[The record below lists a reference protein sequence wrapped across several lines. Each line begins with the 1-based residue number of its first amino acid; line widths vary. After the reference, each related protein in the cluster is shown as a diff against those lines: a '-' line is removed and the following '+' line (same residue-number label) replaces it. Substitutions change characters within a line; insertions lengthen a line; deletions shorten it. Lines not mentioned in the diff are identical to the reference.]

1 MATAVPRWANSS
13 AEARPRPV
21 APPVTTAT
29 RPCTVSARRCG
40 SGRVSVAGA
49 PTCVAPCGAKIQGEM
64 GVKISNLC
72 SKLNIGKA
80 RRNLSA
86 MQPLA
91 SLLVWSGISVLG
103 ASAFGVLALSRGET
117 VNAAWLLTAA
127 VCTYAI
133 GYRFYSKFL
142 ASRVFGLDDRR
153 ATPAERFNNGRDYVP
168 TNKWVLFGHHFAAI
182 AGAGPLV
189 GPVLAA
195 QFGFLPGTL
204 WLVIGVVLGGAVQDF
219 VILFCSLRRDGK
231 SLGQMAKEEVNPAA
245 GATAMLAVLFI
256 MIILLAVL
264 ALIVVNALK
273 ASPWGLF
280 TIACTIPIALLM
292 GWWMKVWRPGRV
304 GEASVA
310 GAALLLLALVG
321 GGWVATHPTLGPA
334 FTHTGVALTAM
345 MIGYG
350 FVASVLPVWMLLCP
364 RDYLSTFLKI
374 TTVLALTPFATLGE
388 GPVFAG
394 KLFPFAFITIACG
407 AISGFHALVASG
419 TTPKMLAREPDARMI
434 GYGGMLMESFV
445 GVMAMIAACTLDPGV
460 YFAMTTTPAA
470 LVQASDVLRHA
481 GFVVPPETM
490 QALAAQMGEQ
500 SLIARTGG
508 APSLAVGM
516 AQIFAGVTSGL
527 GGKALIALWYHFAI
541 MFEALFIL
549 TTIDTGTRVGR
560 FMLQEILGHVW
571 PRFRETSWYPSVLAS
586 SALVVAAWGYFLYQG
601 VVDPLGGINSL
612 WPLFGISNQLLAA
625 VALCVGTTI
634 LIKLNRARYA
644 WVTLAPLA
652 WLVTVTM
659 TAGWLK
665 VFSTDPRLGF
675 LAHAASLV
683 GSADPNAPRL
693 VFNDRLDAGIAL
705 LFMVIVTLLIVT
717 SLWEWWAVLTRRKP
731 AVTGGAR
738 YVESAYAAGD

>member
-1 MATAVPRWANSS
+1 
-13 AEARPRPV
+13 
-21 APPVTTAT
+21 
-29 RPCTVSARRCG
+29 
-40 SGRVSVAGA
+40 
-49 PTCVAPCGAKIQGEM
+49 
-64 GVKISNLC
+64 
-72 SKLNIGKA
+72 
-80 RRNLSA
+80 

-103 ASAFGVLALSRGET
+103 AAAFGVLALSRGET

-127 VCTYAI
+127 VCTYAV

-280 TIACTIPIALLM
+280 TLGCTVPIALLM
-292 GWWMKVWRPGRV
+292 GWWMKRWRPGKV
-304 GEASVA
+304 GEASAA
-310 GAALLLLALVG
+310 GAVLLLGALVA
-321 GGWVATHPTLGPA
+321 GGWVAGQPQLAPL
-334 FTHTGVALTAM
+334 FTHSATTLTWIMVA
-345 MIGYG
+345 YG
-350 FVASVLPVWMLLCP
+350 FIASVLPVWMLLCP

-374 TTVLALTPFATLGE
+374 TTILVLAVAILVILPPLRMPALTPFATLGE

-419 TTPKMLAREPDARMI
+419 TTPKMIARESDARLI

-460 YFAMTTTPAA
+460 YFAMNTTPAA
-470 LVQASDVLRHA
+470 LAQASQALSQA
-481 GFVVPPETM
+481 GFVVTPDFMRE
-490 QALAAQMGEQ
+490 LAARMGETT
-500 SLIARTGG
+500 LLARSGG
-508 APSLAVGM
+508 APSLAVGI
-516 AQIFAGVTSGL
+516 AQIFAGATSVL
-527 GGKALIALWYHFAI
+527 GGKTLDALWYHFAI

-560 FMLQEILGHVW
+560 FMLQEIVGHVW
-571 PRFRETSWYPSVLAS
+571 PRFAETSWYPSVIAS
-586 SALVVAAWGYFLYQG
+586 SALVVAGWGYFLYQG

-634 LIKLNRARYA
+634 LIKMGRARFA
-644 WVTLAPLA
+644 WVTLGPLA
-652 WLVTVTM
+652 WIITVTM
-659 TAGWLK
+659 TAGTQL
-665 VFSTDPRLGF
+665 VFSSDPKLGFFARAAVLAGSTDP
-675 LAHAASLV
+675 SV
-683 GSADPNAPRL
+683 GQRIANYY
-693 VFNDRLDAGIAL
+693 LDAGL
-705 LFMVIVTLLIVT
+705 TLFFMAVVAMLVFT
-717 SLWEWWAVLTRRKP
+717 SAREWWLVLSRRKP
-731 AVTGGAR
+731 AVIHEAPFVPTTL
-738 YVESAYAAGD
+738 VAGD